1 MSTSQVGNV
10 NARIVGGEFGA
21 SYQLDDHWETEAT
34 LAYAWGENT
43 TDDRALPHMP
53 TLEARLGLSYRQQAW
68 RAGALWR
75 LVASQNRV
83 AMSDG
88 NLVEQDFG
96 KTYQE
101 HLNLAGDAG
110 FGFPGD
116 RALNEPGRTLWTKV
130 DFSF

>member
-1 MSTSQVGNV
+1 MRTHRKNV
-10 NARIVGGEFGA
+10 PQQPA
-21 SYQLDDHWETEAT
+21 LDPLVDLDKAMLVAEHIAHLPVDILFFQRLDH
-34 LAYAWGENT
+34 
-43 TDDRALPHMP
+43 ALVMLPVIP
-53 TLEARLGLSYRQQAW
+53 G
-68 RAGALWR
+68 R
-75 LVASQNRV
+75 LVIPDVLAGV
-83 AMSDG
+83 D
-88 NLVEQDFG
+88 NLFG